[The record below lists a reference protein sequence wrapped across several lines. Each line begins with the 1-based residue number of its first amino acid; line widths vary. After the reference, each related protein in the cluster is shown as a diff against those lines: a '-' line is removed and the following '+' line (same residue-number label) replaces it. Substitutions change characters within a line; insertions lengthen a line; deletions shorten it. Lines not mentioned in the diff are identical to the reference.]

1 MFVKDIR
8 DKMTIMDQI
17 WYDND
22 DLTRE
27 QADTLAETL
36 AYLLTEYNN
45 SINNYNISINNLQ
58 PDEVRAGKQAFY
70 HFREFLS
77 FYYER
82 VLPNEDNPITVGS
95 LSDNLENI
103 NINK

>member
-1 MFVKDIR
+1 MFSKDIR
-8 DKMTIMDQI
+8 DKINVMEQI

-22 DLTRE
+22 DLSRE

-36 AYLLTEYNN
+36 AYLLTEYNE

-70 HFREFLS
+70 HYREFLS